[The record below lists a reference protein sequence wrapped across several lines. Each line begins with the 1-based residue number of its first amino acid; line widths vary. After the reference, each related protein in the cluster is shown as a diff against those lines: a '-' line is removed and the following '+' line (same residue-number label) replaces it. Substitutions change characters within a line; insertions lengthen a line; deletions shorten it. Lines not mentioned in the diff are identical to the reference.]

1 MPKPAFIGSTP
12 GLIFKHLNPQ
22 CTFSVIFLN
31 RCYDIEVPDI
41 KVPDIESLDI
51 EVPATTLRS
60 W

>member
-1 MPKPAFIGSTP
+1 MDVWKKTILRTVNSSQKF
-12 GLIFKHLNPQ
+12 N
-22 CTFSVIFLN
+22 FL

-41 KVPDIESLDI
+41 KVPDIESPDI